1 MEIRQIWVKLLVQDR
16 TATLWGIDN
25 RKESEVLRNNVR
37 LSGAWLLTF
46 PDAPKK
52 ECKLVLLIMLN
63 NLIRMSLTHYFEVLL
78 DEVYIKTLIALALKL
93 GQYDAPVSLPF
104 SWHDVDNFSWDKFI
118 ETLVKIEISEK
129 SDDMLFISSNDTYDK
144 LLLKSF
150 IKEQGYTLDTLQ
162 RHLPKYVEPI
172 NMCTDNGD
180 DLLEFEDG
188 LLELEEETDEP
199 KRERAVT
206 SDEFVNK
213 FIATID
219 FMLHPCNYR
228 IAAW

>member
-1 MEIRQIWVKLLVQDR
+1 MEIRQIWLKLLAQDR
-16 TATLWGIDN
+16 TATQRGIDS
-25 RKESEVLRNNVR
+25 RKESDVLRNNVR
-37 LSGAWLLTF
+37 LCGAWLLAF
-46 PDAPKK
+46 PNAPKK
-52 ECKLVLLIMLN
+52 ERKLVLLLMLN

-78 DEVYIKTLIALALKL
+78 DEVYIKTLIAFALKL
-93 GQYDAPVSLPF
+93 GPYDAPASLPF

-150 IKEQGYTLDTLQ
+150 IKEQGYTLNTLQ

-172 NMCTDNGD
+172 NMCADNGD

-188 LLELEEETDEP
+188 LLELEEEPDEP
-199 KRERAVT
+199 KRERFVT
-206 SDEFVNK
+206 SDEFVNN
-213 FIATID
+213 FIVTID
-219 FMLHPCNYR
+219 FMLHPWNHR
-228 IAAW
+228 IKVW